1 MSEIQVILLLALASQ
16 ILYVGGEL
24 LLKAAMSHTNGPRTA
39 WGRFLTPFLGGC
51 IGIVGSF
58 LLWLGLLG
66 EKPLSFLYP
75 LRSLNTVV
83 IALGAVIFLKEKL
96 TRRLLLSIVLVTIGV
111 GLVLGS

>member
-1 MSEIQVILLLALASQ
+1 MTAPKLILVIALASQ

-24 LLKAAMSHTNGPRTA
+24 LFKAAMNHTNGVRTP
-39 WGRFLTPFLGGC
+39 WNRFLLPFLGGC
-51 IGIVGSF
+51 AGIAGSF
-58 LLWLGLLG
+58 VLWLGLLA

-83 IALGAVIFLKEKL
+83 IALGAVIFLHEKL
-96 TRRLLLSIVLVTIGV
+96 TPRLILSIVLVTIGV